1 MKKIG
6 FASGKGGAGKTT
18 LALSFF
24 DYLDAQKILVDCD
37 VDAANC
43 YLIAEKELIKQRK
56 FYAGKKYR
64 ILDDLCLGCG
74 KCFRGC
80 PFDAIGKVSDAFLIN
95 AHSCEGCGVCLDLC
109 PYHAIEENEHHCGD
123 IFLSKTHAKDYLFYA
138 RLHPGE
144 DNSGKLVHA
153 LKNDAVAFAREN
165 ARDTLILDCPPGIG
179 CPLISAITG
188 LDHLICVMESGVSGV
203 TDGKRL
209 LELAQNKNI
218 PVAVVMN
225 KCGLNPVLEKELEEE
240 LLKKHIPLLGKIPF
254 KKEYYELLKKRQT
267 LLSSSD
273 RKFFEDLFKCIND
286 YTKKE
291 SPHAHSYSH
300 PG

>member
-18 LALSFF
+18 LALSYF
-24 DYLDAQKILVDCD
+24 DYIEAQKILIDCD

-43 YLIAEKELIKQRK
+43 YLIAEKELIKQKK
-56 FYAGKKYR
+56 FFAGKKYS
-64 ILDDLCLGCG
+64 ILSNLCVSCG

-80 PFDAIGKVSDAFLIN
+80 PFKAIYKEANTYKIN
-95 AHSCEGCGVCLDLC
+95 SHSCEGCGICLDLC
-109 PYHAIEENEHHCGD
+109 AHHAIEEKEHHCGD
-123 IFLSKTHAKDYLFYA
+123 IFLSKTHQNDYLFYA
-138 RLHPGE
+138 KLYPGE

-153 LKNDAVAFAREN
+153 LKNEAVAFAKEN
-165 ARDTLILDCPPGIG
+165 TRDTLIFDCPPGIG

-188 LDHLICVMESGVSGV
+188 LDQLICVMESGASGV
-203 TDGKRL
+203 SDGRRL

-225 KCGLNPVLEKELEEE
+225 KCGLNPALEKELQKE
-240 LLKKHIPLLGKIPF
+240 LQTKNIPVLGKIPF
-254 KKEYYELLKKRQT
+254 KKEYYELLKSRQT
-267 LLSSSD
+267 LLASSD
-273 RKFFEDLFKCIND
+273 KMFFEDLFNTIKN
-286 YTKKE
+286 YTQKE
-291 SPHAHSYSH
+291 SSHAHSNSY